1 MDKIKLISAML
12 FTVLTVTA
20 CNDNSEKRMLLEV
33 DSEGI
38 TNINF
43 NLLSSQLN
51 VIPLGDLSNAEAQS
65 IIFMREEEKLA
76 RDVYTELYKSY
87 LDSIFINIAASEQT
101 HTDAV
106 SSLIIRY
113 KLNDPMA
120 VDVDGEFENSELQII
135 YDSLI
140 ASGAISLLEGLY
152 VGARVEELDIYDIER
167 LTKIIVDNSDIV
179 LIYNNLLK
187 GSRNHLRSF
196 NKQITLIGGYYTPIY
211 ISQTEYNS
219 IVNFPI
225 ERN

>member
-187 GSRNHLRSF
+187 DSRNHLRSF

-219 IVNFPI
+219 IVNSPI

>member
-219 IVNFPI
+219 IVNSPI